1 MLQNPKS
8 EIEWV
13 QEARGT
19 LEELLAQEAAEGKSA
34 ARARLEVLRQAYLGM
49 RGAGEDRPLAELAL
63 GSTADRQIARTRG
76 AWVLWMVRARLG
88 VLDFR
93 ELQQAWE
100 QEAAQTTTTLREWL
114 MEREGRDRT
123 RPSAWPAFFD
133 FWVYG
138 TGLPAY
144 EVQSATA
151 RPAEQGFAVTLKIT
165 NRGVGSITAP
175 AVIRTEEGARHTIP
189 VMAPG
194 GETVEAG
201 YFVLTRP
208 VEAAID
214 PDGELLQ
221 PDRRTVWRPVQVRRW
236 RFF

>member
-1 MLQNPKS
+1 MEFWLR
-8 EIEWV
+8 
-13 QEARGT
+13 EARGP
-19 LEELLAQEAAEGKSA
+19 LEELLALEAAEGKSA
-34 ARARLEVLRQAYLGM
+34 ARTRLEILRQGYLGL
-49 RGAGEDRPLAELAL
+49 REAGEDRPLAELSVGDA
-63 GSTADRQIARTRG
+63 ADRQIARTRG
-76 AWVLWMVRARLG
+76 SWVLWMVRARLG

-100 QEAAQTTTTLREWL
+100 QEAAGTTTALREWL
-114 MEREGRDRT
+114 LEREAMGSGP
-123 RPSAWPAFFD
+123 PSAWPAFFD

-144 EVQSATA
+144 EMHSATS
-151 RPAEQGFAVTLKIT
+151 RPAAQGFAVTLKIA
-165 NRGVGSITAP
+165 NRGSGSVAAP
-175 AVIRTEEGARHTIP
+175 AVILTEEGARHTIS
-189 VMAPG
+189 VTAPAG
-194 GETVEAG
+194 QTVEAG

-221 PDRRTVWRPVQVRRW
+221 PDRQTIWRPVRVRRW

>member
-1 MLQNPKS
+1 MAFWL
-8 EIEWV
+8 
-13 QEARGT
+13 QEARAA
-19 LEELLAQEAAEGKSA
+19 LEELLALEAAEGKSV

-49 RGAGEDRPLAELAL
+49 RAAEEDRPLAELAV
-63 GSTADRQIARTRG
+63 GSATARQIARTRG
-76 AWVLWMVRARLG
+76 AWVLWMVRGRLG
-88 VLDFR
+88 PLDFR
-93 ELQQAWE
+93 ELEQAWQRPVAE
-100 QEAAQTTTTLREWL
+100 TTTALRDWL
-114 MEREGRDRT
+114 MEHEGRGPE
-123 RPSAWPAFFD
+123 RPSAWPGFFD

-144 EVQSATA
+144 ELQSATA
-151 RPAEQGFAVTLKIT
+151 RDAKPGFAVTLKIS
-165 NRGVGSITAP
+165 NRGAGGITAP
-175 AVIRTEEGARHTIP
+175 AVIQTEEGARHTIP
-189 VMAPG
+189 VTASG

-221 PDRRTVWRPVQVRRW
+221 PDRRTVWRPVNVRRW

>member
-1 MLQNPKS
+1 MVQNPKS
-8 EIEWV
+8 KIEWLP
-13 QEARGT
+13 EARGA
-19 LEELLAQEAAEGKSA
+19 LEELLALEAAEGKSA
-34 ARARLEVLRQAYLGM
+34 ARARLELLRQGYLGL
-49 RGAGEDRPLAELAL
+49 REAGEDRPLAEVAAE
-63 GSTADRQIARTRG
+63 SRTDRQIARTRG
-76 AWVLWMVRARLG
+76 VWVLWMVRARLG

-100 QEAAQTTTTLREWL
+100 QGAAGTTTALREWL
-114 MEREGRDRT
+114 LARDGVAGGRT
-123 RPSAWPAFFD
+123 SAWPAFFD

-144 EVQSATA
+144 EVQSAMG
-151 RPAEQGFAVTLKIT
+151 RPAEQGFAVTLKIA
-165 NRGVGSITAP
+165 NRGAGGISAP

-189 VMAPG
+189 VTVPG
-194 GETVEAG
+194 GETIEAG

-221 PDRRTVWRPVQVRRW
+221 PERRKVWQPVRVRRW